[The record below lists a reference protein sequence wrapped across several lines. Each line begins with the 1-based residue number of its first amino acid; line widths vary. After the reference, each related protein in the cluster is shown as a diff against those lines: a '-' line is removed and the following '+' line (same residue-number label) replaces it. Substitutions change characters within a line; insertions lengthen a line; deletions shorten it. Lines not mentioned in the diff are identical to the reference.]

1 VGVAASPA
9 PLQKRSSVRRSS
21 LFGGPG
27 STHPNPNSSL
37 ICCLLTQPNPN
48 LTPGSS
54 TLPADGAEQ
63 LAAVT
68 CVSKVKM
75 ERCAAVPPHLSK
87 VRSFALLRTA
97 PMPPNV
103 YVACSKGSSLAI
115 LQVPPRPPEPVD
127 LT

>member
-1 VGVAASPA
+1 M
-9 PLQKRSSVRRSS
+9 
-21 LFGGPG
+21 LFA
-27 STHPNPNSSL
+27 NR
-37 ICCLLTQPNPN
+37 TQPNPN
-48 LTPGSS
+48 RTPGSS

-63 LAAVT
+63 LAVVT

-75 ERCAAVPPHLSK
+75 ERCPAVPPHLSK

-115 LQVPPRPPEPVD
+115 LQVPLRRIPPSQ